1 MSRVARFSGSGLAVA
16 LSFAIAL
23 TPRSSRGEDATLGEE
38 IIVTGTR
45 SPRPLL
51 ETPAQVTV
59 VSEEQIERSAGKTV
73 DEILSSVPVFNSFRR
88 SSSVQADPSS
98 TGMTLRGV
106 APGAASRSLVLV
118 DGVPA
123 NDAFADN
130 IWWRAIPPLGIQ
142 RIEIVPGGGSAL
154 YGNYA
159 LGGVMQILSRPI
171 TPLTLDAVGDYGSF
185 NTGRVSAWASDRWGP
200 VGAALE
206 GDLFTSDGYFVVA
219 PYARGPVDA
228 KAPSKH
234 AVGSGRM
241 EVIAADD
248 LVLTATGNFFYE
260 NYNGGT
266 QFTTAAIRR
275 WEFSAGARYSP
286 SDVGTFI
293 LALSGHVRDFFQSRA
308 RVNADRSQEV
318 LNGKQFVPAQ
328 DLGVSLLWRSQPLSL
343 GGEHNLVVGIDSRW
357 IKGESQES
365 LFPATV
371 TATSVVQRNVGGNQQ
386 LYGVFAEDVYDV
398 SKVVQVVAALRYDFW
413 QNTNGSRYLQLGD
426 LSTSTTDYPNR
437 NASQVDP
444 KVGVNVRPLDW
455 LTLHAAGYHS
465 FRAPTLDELYRS
477 FQVGTI
483 LTNGNPA
490 LSAETLWGAE
500 VGFTVSAPKGFT
512 LGVTG
517 FWNEMYDPIANV
529 TIGTNLREKQNLGQA
544 RIRGIE
550 ASAAW
555 RFAPFWSVAG
565 SYVFVDA
572 RVTEAPA
579 APQLVGNQLIQ
590 DPRNRANLTLAYD
603 NPSLVTVSAEG
614 NYIGMQYE
622 NDINTLPM
630 GEVYLVNV
638 FAAWHATKFLDV
650 YVAVQN
656 LFDRLYVVGRAG
668 IDTVGQ
674 PRFIHGGVRL
684 AFGG

>member
-1 MSRVARFSGSGLAVA
+1 
-16 LSFAIAL
+16 
-23 TPRSSRGEDATLGEE
+23 
-38 IIVTGTR
+38 
-45 SPRPLL
+45 
-51 ETPAQVTV
+51 
-59 VSEEQIERSAGKTV
+59 
-73 DEILSSVPVFNSFRR
+73 
-88 SSSVQADPSS
+88 
-98 TGMTLRGV
+98 
-106 APGAASRSLVLV
+106 
-118 DGVPA
+118 
-123 NDAFADN
+123 
-130 IWWRAIPPLGIQ
+130 
-142 RIEIVPGGGSAL
+142 
-154 YGNYA
+154 
-159 LGGVMQILSRPI
+159 
-171 TPLTLDAVGDYGSF
+171 
-185 NTGRVSAWASDRWGP
+185 
-200 VGAALE
+200 
-206 GDLFTSDGYFVVA
+206 
-219 PYARGPVDA
+219 
-228 KAPSKH
+228 
-234 AVGSGRM
+234 
-241 EVIAADD
+241 
-248 LVLTATGNFFYE
+248 
-260 NYNGGT
+260 
-266 QFTTAAIRR
+266 
-275 WEFSAGARYSP
+275 
-286 SDVGTFI
+286 
-293 LALSGHVRDFFQSRA
+293 
-308 RVNADRSQEV
+308 
-318 LNGKQFVPAQ
+318 
-328 DLGVSLLWRSQPLSL
+328 
-343 GGEHNLVVGIDSRW
+343 
-357 IKGESQES
+357 
-365 LFPATV
+365 
-371 TATSVVQRNVGGNQQ
+371 
-386 LYGVFAEDVYDV
+386 
-398 SKVVQVVAALRYDFW
+398 
-413 QNTNGSRYLQLGD
+413 
-426 LSTSTTDYPNR
+426 
-437 NASQVDP
+437 
-444 KVGVNVRPLDW
+444 VGVNVRPLDW
-455 LTLHAAGYHS
+455 MTLHAAGYHS

-555 RFAPFWSVAG
+555 RFAPYWSVAG

-614 NYIGMQYE
+614 NYIGLQYE

-650 YVAVQN
+650 YAAVQN

-674 PRFIHGGVRL
+674 PRFIHGGVRV

>member
-1 MSRVARFSGSGLAVA
+1 MSPVVSRIRSGLALA
-16 LSFAIAL
+16 LLFAVAL
-23 TPRSSRGEDATLGEE
+23 TPWSSRGEEATLGED

-45 SPRPLL
+45 SPRPVLDI
-51 ETPAQVTV
+51 PADVTV
-59 VSEEQIERSAGKTV
+59 VTQEEIERSTGKTV
-73 DEILSSVPVFNSFRR
+73 DEILSSVPVFYSARR
-88 SSSVQADPSS
+88 SSSIQADPSS

-159 LGGVMQILSRPI
+159 LGGVMQIISRPI
-171 TPLTLDAVGDYGSF
+171 TPLTLEAVADYGSF

-200 VGAALE
+200 VGASLE
-206 GDLFTSDGYFVVA
+206 GDLLKSDGYFVVA
-219 PYARGPVDA
+219 PYARGPIDTA
-228 KAPSKH
+228 APSES
-234 AVGSGRM
+234 AVGNARV

-266 QFTTAAIRR
+266 QFTTASIRR

-286 SDVGTFI
+286 SDVGTFV
-293 LALSGHVRDFFQSRA
+293 LAMSGHVRDFFQSRA

-343 GGEHNLVVGIDSRW
+343 GGTHNLVVGMDSRW
-357 IKGESQES
+357 ITGRSEES
-365 LFPATV
+365 LYPATV

-386 LYGVFAEDVYDV
+386 LYGVFAEDVYDI

-413 QNTNGSRYLQLGD
+413 ANTNGSRYLQLGN
-426 LSTSTTDYPNR
+426 LSSSTIDYPNR
-437 NASQVDP
+437 DASQVDP
-444 KVGVNVRPLDW
+444 KLGVNVRPLDW

-500 VGFTVSAPKGFT
+500 VGFTVSAPKGLT

-517 FWNEMYDPIANV
+517 FWNVMDDPIANV
-529 TIGTNLREKQNLGQA
+529 TIGNNLREKQNLGQA

-550 ASAAW
+550 ASAVW
-555 RFAPFWSVAG
+555 RFAPYWSVAG
-565 SYVFVDA
+565 SYIFVDA

-579 APQLVGNQLIQ
+579 APQLIGNQLIQ

-603 NPSLVTVSAEG
+603 NPSLITVSAEC
-614 NYIGMQYE
+614 NYTGQQYE

-630 GEVYLVNV
+630 GEIYLVSLY
-638 FAAWHATKFLDV
+638 AAWHATKFLDI
-650 YVAVQN
+650 YAAVQN
-656 LFDRLYVVGRAG
+656 LFDSLYVVGRAG
-668 IDTVGQ
+668 VDTVGQ
-674 PRFIHGGVRL
+674 PRFIHGGVRV